1 MVLHTYYVL
10 SVIVTQ
16 PRFTESLY
24 KSTFTYLLTYLL
36 TVSSSCTLLRCSTA
50 GSAVDAVSFSRDWTC
65 LVPVAVASSPVA
77 SSRLRGVVP
86 PVLSP
91 GVIVAVRR
99 NRMDTAKSRAASVLA
114 RISTSPDCIAA
125 ARARPREIYCVV
137 RPSRTPSQ
145 LVSSTCSQTERSY
158 SLHAT
163 LTLRA
168 LCCLWLSAVRA
179 PTEPLLHMWCYGLV
193 ISKIRLRSINQW
205 LNVRIFY
212 SQKTAGNTTATKEK
226 TGHVRI
232 TIIHGFG

>member
-1 MVLHTYYVL
+1 MFDRWLCRWCRVILPRLNMPRSGGGRVQSRCQFPSPWRRSAGLIAWRYCRRSPEPDGHGEISRRL
-10 SVIVTQ
+10 SSRENFDL
-16 PRFTESLY
+16 PRLY
-24 KSTFTYLLTYLL
+24 RGGSRPATRD
-36 TVSSSCTLLRCSTA
+36 LLR
-50 GSAVDAVSFSRDWTC
+50 
-65 LVPVAVASSPVA
+65 
-77 SSRLRGVVP
+77 
-86 PVLSP
+86 
-91 GVIVAVRR
+91 I
-99 NRMDTAKSRAASVLA
+99 
-114 RISTSPDCIAA
+114 
-125 ARARPREIYCVV
+125 V